1 MLGSKPTRRYCRY
14 CGSSVTPN
22 DAFCSSCGERLAPRE
37 GVARDYR
44 AAPAPSRAGTKHAS
58 FSRFWPASAGRE
70 IVAGVLV
77 AVSMVVLLVGLIY
90 ALLALRGAF
99 EDPSV
104 PRTLG
109 LVVFS
114 LVHGGA
120 FSVSVPSSPS
130 LLGIGGSF
138 WLGLPPTSF
147 ALLPFVALLVLG
159 RFIAHWVQTTIL
171 FACSTAITYALVVGL
186 LAALGSAYLAAGA
199 DDTATT
205 VRYAADPLSAGW
217 RAFLLALVGVL
228 LGAAVAHGPLL
239 PERFRQV
246 LRGAFAAVGISLIA
260 TVLLAVILVLVQG
273 AEAPTQQV
281 ADSQATQLVRED
293 SPTGEA
299 LAGVGFLFALLP
311 AILGTLWLFAHGL
324 PMGLQGAQDL

>member
-1 MLGSKPTRRYCRY
+1 MLDSPPTRRYCRY

-114 LVHGGA
+114 LVHGGRV
-120 FSVSVPSSPS
+120 F
-130 LLGIGGSF
+130 G
-138 WLGLPPTSF
+138 
-147 ALLPFVALLVLG
+147 
-159 RFIAHWVQTTIL
+159 
-171 FACSTAITYALVVGL
+171 
-186 LAALGSAYLAAGA
+186 
-199 DDTATT
+199 
-205 VRYAADPLSAGW
+205 
-217 RAFLLALVGVL
+217 
-228 LGAAVAHGPLL
+228 
-239 PERFRQV
+239 
-246 LRGAFAAVGISLIA
+246 
-260 TVLLAVILVLVQG
+260 
-273 AEAPTQQV
+273 
-281 ADSQATQLVRED
+281 
-293 SPTGEA
+293 
-299 LAGVGFLFALLP
+299 
-311 AILGTLWLFAHGL
+311 
-324 PMGLQGAQDL
+324 